1 MKLNLDRNAK
11 IKITLIL
18 AVILAAPY
26 FAPFAIEF
34 IILADFLGPEALLV
48 FLFASSRSALTV
60 LNARLSKFCR
70 ECAET
75 ASIIVKL
82 PLFTPRIYMTHATA
96 STLFAV
102 FACSVFLACMV
113 WLPVMMMSMRTI
125 S

>member
-11 IKITLIL
+11 IKIVLIL

-34 IILADFLGPEALLV
+34 IILADFLGLEALLV
-48 FLFASSRSALTV
+48 FLFASSRSTLAV
-60 LNARLSKFCR
+60 LNARLSELSR
-70 ECAET
+70 ELAET
-75 ASIIVKL
+75 AELIVKL
-82 PLFTPRIYMTHATA
+82 PLFTPRIYMAHATA
-96 STLFAV
+96 STVLAV